1 MNKLNK
7 DLIYLLSC
15 AVNGITPD
23 TARVQAMDMDEL
35 YDFCKSYTLRGAV
48 YIALKSAG
56 VTNEAFDQAYNKAV
70 RKNVLFDIERKAIL
84 AEFEKR
90 GIWYMP
96 LKGAILKD
104 IYPENGMREMSD
116 NDILYDVDHRKV
128 TKEIMTERGYK
139 VKHFGSGNCDE
150 YLKPPIYNY
159 ELHNSFF
166 NPTLPI
172 TVKLYDYY
180 KNIKQRLIK
189 DSDKEYGY
197 HFSDED
203 FYLYMLAH
211 EYKHF
216 SDGGTGIRS
225 LLDCYVFLNNK
236 RDTLNWKYIE
246 KETEQLGIDAF
257 ERSRRKLAMEVFSSD
272 KFPEL
277 TDIETELLETYLHYG
292 TYGTIEHSAENRVK
306 INASKLNSS
315 SKAEYIRK
323 RIFADEN
330 HMKTHFPFFYKH
342 RILIPFAYIWRIIR
356 FPFVRGKQVKAEIKV
371 LNKYDNKKV

>member
-1 MNKLNK
+1 MNKLNI

-23 TARVQAMDMDEL
+23 AIRVQAIDMDEL

-56 VTNEAFDQAYNKAV
+56 VTDKAFDQAYNKAV
-70 RKNVLFDIERKAIL
+70 RKNVLLDIERTAIL

-104 IYPENGMREMSD
+104 MYPENGMREMSD
-116 NDILYDVDHRKV
+116 NDILYDVDHRK
-128 TKEIMTERGYK
+128 TAKEIMIERGYK
-139 VKHFGSGNCDE
+139 VKYFGSGNCDE

-166 NPTLPI
+166 NPTSPA
-172 TVKLYDYY
+172 TVKIYEYY
-180 KNIKQRLIK
+180 RNIKQRLIK
-189 DSDKEYGY
+189 DPDNEYGY

-211 EYKHF
+211 EFKHF

-225 LLDCYVFLNNK
+225 LLDCYVFLKNK
-236 RDTLNWKYIE
+236 SDTLNWEYIE
-246 KETEQLGIDAF
+246 KETALLGIDAF
-257 ERSRRKLAMEVFSSD
+257 ELSRRKLAMEVFSSD
-272 KFPEL
+272 KDPEL
-277 TDIETELLETYLHYG
+277 TDSETELLETYLQYG

-306 INASKLNSS
+306 NYASKLNSS

-323 RIFADEN
+323 RLFADEN

-342 RILIPFAYIWRIIR
+342 RFLIPFAYIWRIIR
-356 FPFVRGKQVKAEIKV
+356 FPFVRGKQFKAEIKA